1 MKTFILKINDMT
13 TTLIKFYF
21 QKVQNRCIKKKIRMK
36 KIIISLQRERHDW
49 EISLLNT
56 ELS

>member
-21 QKVQNRCIKKKIRMK
+21 QKVQNRCIKKNKNEK
-36 KIIISLQRERHDW
+36 NISVQREKRDW

>member
-21 QKVQNRCIKKKIRMK
+21 QKVQNRCIKKKNK
-36 KIIISLQRERHDW
+36 NEKNISVQREKHDW